1 MSIIIIIM
9 ATKEELVNNIKEWMQ
24 IENEMKVLQKELKER
39 REKKKL
45 LTSTLVDI
53 MKTNEIDC
61 FDMTE
66 GKISYT
72 KSKVKQP
79 LSKKYLMDCLGK
91 YFEENPEIEA
101 GDVANFVMENRQ
113 VKTTEGIRHKVQ
125 KS

>member
-1 MSIIIIIM
+1 M

-24 IENEMKVLQKELKER
+24 IEDEMKVLQKELKER
-39 REKKKL
+39 RNKKKL
-45 LTSTLVDI
+45 LTATLVDI

-72 KSKVKQP
+72 KNKVKQP
-79 LSKKYLMDCLGK
+79 LSKKYLMDCLGQ
-91 YFEENPEIEA
+91 YFEENPHVEA
-101 GDVANFVMENRQ
+101 GDVATFVMENRK
-113 VKTTEGIRHKVQ
+113 VKTTEGIRHKLQ

>member
-1 MSIIIIIM
+1 M
-9 ATKEELVNNIKEWMQ
+9 ATKEELVNSIKEWIQ
-24 IENEMKVLQKELKER
+24 IEDAMKVLQKELKER

-45 LTSTLVDI
+45 LTTTLVDI

-72 KSKVKQP
+72 KSKVKQS
-79 LSKKYLMDCLGK
+79 LSKKYLTDCLEK
-91 YFEENPEIEA
+91 YFEQNPHVEA

-113 VKTTEGIRHKVQ
+113 VKTTEGIRHKIQ
-125 KS
+125 KT

>member
-24 IENEMKVLQKELKER
+24 IEDEMKVLQKELKER

-72 KSKVKQP
+72 LAKS
-79 LSKKYLMDCLGK
+79 
-91 YFEENPEIEA
+91 I
-101 GDVANFVMENRQ
+101 
-113 VKTTEGIRHKVQ
+113 
-125 KS
+125 

>member
-24 IENEMKVLQKELKER
+24 IEDEMKVLQKELKER

-61 FDMTE
+61 FDMTQ

-91 YFEENPEIEA
+91 YFEENPNVEA
-101 GDVANFVMENRQ
+101 SDVANFVMENRQ

-125 KS
+125 K

>member
-1 MSIIIIIM
+1 M

-24 IENEMKVLQKELKER
+24 IEDEMKVLQKELKER
-39 REKKKL
+39 RDKKKL
-45 LTSTLVDI
+45 LTATLVDI

-91 YFEENPEIEA
+91 YFEENPNVQA
-101 GDVANFVMENRQ
+101 DDVANFVMENRQ
-113 VKTTEGIRHKVQ
+113 VKTTEGIRHKIQ